1 MPFIVVFS
9 VFKVFCCRQSNQIII
24 EWRWKIQTISSKPTT
39 LICCIFYVWYDQT
52 IPKMQIHL
60 ISLFESNWIIDISNT
75 STCTTCFSSQLN
87 VVPRR
92 FIIKIKLQSKLRTK
106 YFHLDHMTNFGICN
120 SCFYLMVFVGLFV
133 VKGEGRI
140 CVTES
145 RYWTRDD

>member
-1 MPFIVVFS
+1 MNDDGKFKRS
-9 VFKVFCCRQSNQIII
+9 VQNPP
-24 EWRWKIQTISSKPTT
+24 RWFVAF
-39 LICCIFYVWYDQT
+39 FYVWYDQT

-60 ISLFESNWIIDISNT
+60 ISLFESNWIIDLSNT

-120 SCFYLMVFVGLFV
+120 LCFYLMVFVGLFV

-140 CVTES
+140 CVTEL
-145 RYWTRDD
+145 RYWKRDNWW

>member
-1 MPFIVVFS
+1 MNDDGKFKRSVQNPPRWFVAFFMSDMIKLYQKCKFI
-9 VFKVFCCRQSNQIII
+9 
-24 EWRWKIQTISSKPTT
+24 
-39 LICCIFYVWYDQT
+39 WY
-52 IPKMQIHL
+52 L
-60 ISLFESNWIIDISNT
+60 FFESNWIIDLSNT

-120 SCFYLMVFVGLFV
+120 LCFYLMVFVGLFV

-145 RYWTRDD
+145 RYWTRDK